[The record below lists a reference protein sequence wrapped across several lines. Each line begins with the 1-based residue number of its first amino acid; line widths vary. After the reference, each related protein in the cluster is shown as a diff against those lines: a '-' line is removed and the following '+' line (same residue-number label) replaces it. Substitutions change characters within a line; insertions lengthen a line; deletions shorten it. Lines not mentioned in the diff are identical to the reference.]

1 MVDSTTLGRDLLLE
15 LPVAAQESALL
26 KEIPT
31 TTFNFQFL
39 QTSIRY
45 RKGAHDF

>member
-1 MVDSTTLGRDLLLE
+1 MVASTLFGRDLLLE
-15 LPVAAQESALL
+15 LPVAAQKCALL

-31 TTFNFQFL
+31 ATFDFQFL

-45 RKGAHDF
+45 RKGAYDV